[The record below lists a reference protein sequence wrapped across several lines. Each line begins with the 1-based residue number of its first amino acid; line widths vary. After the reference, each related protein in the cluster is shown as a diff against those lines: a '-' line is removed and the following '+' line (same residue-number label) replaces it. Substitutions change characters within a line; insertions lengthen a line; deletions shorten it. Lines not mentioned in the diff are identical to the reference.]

1 MEEGKII
8 IGGDLNAR
16 TGRGSPFFNEEG
28 KVKRNSK
35 DKVKNTEGT
44 KLIEMVEENGCE
56 ILNGNIEGDEIRE
69 FTFIGGKGNSVIDY
83 VMIDSLMKD
92 KIKSFRIEDRVE
104 SDHLPMVMEIYGRTE
119 KEKKKEEQWKKK
131 KVWTEEGK
139 RHYQGCV
146 PLNAHN
152 VRDHDRK
159 ISRSTSSRSPR
170 AKVLVERSAD
180 AVSDIN
186 MAVVKQ
192 VATALLMRRRKYET
206 DSSSSSDDD
215 WEITLRER
223 V

>member
-1 MEEGKII
+1 M
-8 IGGDLNAR
+8 
-16 TGRGSPFFNEEG
+16 
-28 KVKRNSK
+28 
-35 DKVKNTEGT
+35 
-44 KLIEMVEENGCE
+44 
-56 ILNGNIEGDEIRE
+56 
-69 FTFIGGKGNSVIDY
+69 IDY

-92 KIKSFRIEDRVE
+92 KIKSFRIEDRIE
-104 SDHLPMVMEIYGRTE
+104 SDHLPMVMEVYGRTE
-119 KEKKKEEQWKKK
+119 KEKKKEDQWKKK

-146 PLNAHN
+146 PLNARN

-170 AKVLVERSAD
+170 AKVLVERSAY

-186 MAVVKQ
+186 MVVVKQ

-223 V
+223 GKRKLRPRIVNYVDVVRLYTNQEFKSHFRLVGVNNLFFQIF